1 MGDRMG
7 GARQTLLGADRR
19 RQPLGKREEGEIHGF
34 LGPNG
39 AGKTITI
46 RSLTTRGLMDSG
58 TVSADGFDARRD
70 HVEAR
75 QQIGAI
81 GQQRSLEKGI
91 SVREN
96 IAYHGLVQNLT
107 RAEIRVRMAE
117 PCSLMGLGEVMDA
130 LAKSPP
136 ADGRKGRR
144 RSAPS
149 SRTRADHI
157 LDSMIFLV
165 AATMSREEYCPPVCF
180 ITYPMT
186 RLAAFSFFL

>member
-19 RQPLGKREEGEIHGF
+19 RRPLGKREEGEIHGF

-107 RAEIRVRMAE
+107 RAEIRAGW
-117 PCSLMGLGEVMDA
+117 P
-130 LAKSPP
+130 
-136 ADGRKGRR
+136 RR
-144 RSAPS
+144 APS
-149 SRTRADHI
+149 WGSAK
-157 LDSMIFLV
+157 
-165 AATMSREEYCPPVCF
+165 
-180 ITYPMT
+180 
-186 RLAAFSFFL
+186 